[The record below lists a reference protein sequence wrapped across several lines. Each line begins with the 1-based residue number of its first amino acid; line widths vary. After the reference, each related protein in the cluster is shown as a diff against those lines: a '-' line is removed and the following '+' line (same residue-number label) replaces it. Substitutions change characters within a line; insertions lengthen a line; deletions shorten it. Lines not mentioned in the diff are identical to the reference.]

1 MEKEKQIEEMAR
13 DICHSRTCK
22 IRKNGGSCYKYCNAY
37 IYAFRAYN
45 AGYRK
50 ESEVEKAKQEV
61 AREIFEEIEQKC
73 LFEEIVGCSEA
84 KLLDEEAYSEL
95 KKKRIGE

>member
-1 MEKEKQIEEMAR
+1 MSFEISIDKDGEIEITNTDNCSLADVEGEDYIFNTKNQLYRIQAEEKTVLEIKQE
-13 DICHSRTCK
+13 
-22 IRKNGGSCYKYCNAY
+22 
-37 IYAFRAYN
+37 
-45 AGYRK
+45 
-50 ESEVEKAKQEV
+50 QEV

-84 KLLDEEAYSEL
+84 KLLDEEAYAEL